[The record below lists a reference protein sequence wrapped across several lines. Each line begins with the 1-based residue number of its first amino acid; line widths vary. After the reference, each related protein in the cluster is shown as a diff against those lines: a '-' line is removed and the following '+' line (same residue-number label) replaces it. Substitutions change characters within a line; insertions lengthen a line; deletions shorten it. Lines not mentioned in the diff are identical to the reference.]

1 MPKKIS
7 SVKKEALDK
16 TAAMFEV
23 TSLPKEEL
31 STRIELVSDKSGN
44 SIENVIKERERE
56 KEHVQE
62 LQEAK
67 ELGIEEPIV
76 ESTNNEILQ
85 SLQKDLE
92 ESRERYIEL
101 SEEKNKILE
110 ERNSAAKKAH
120 ELSKQ
125 NEILIREKENLQKKI
140 DEISSSLDLT
150 KTDYSRE
157 LVDCKIQIEDLQKS
171 IEAYEQ
177 NESNYKFEIT
187 KLKAEI
193 SNLETALTEQ
203 PEAKKRLE
211 NNLHKPAVQAR
222 IPMYQTS
229 KKPRIPSASKANGYD
244 SWN

>member
-23 TSLPKEEL
+23 TALPKEEL

-44 SIENVIKERERE
+44 AIKNIIEEQE
-56 KEHVQE
+56 KEKAHKEE

-67 ELGIEEPIV
+67 DLGIEEPIM
-76 ESTNNEILQ
+76 ESTQNEILQ

-92 ESRERYIEL
+92 ESQSRYVEL
-101 SEEKNKILE
+101 SEEKDKILK
-110 ERNSAAKKAH
+110 ERNEIAKKAH

-125 NEILIREKENLQKKI
+125 VETLTSERDALQKQV
-140 DEISSSLDLT
+140 EELSSNLDLT
-150 KTDYSRE
+150 KTDTSRE
-157 LVDCKIQIEDLQKS
+157 LLDCKIQIEDLQKAV
-171 IEAYEQ
+171 EAYEQ

-193 SNLETALTEQ
+193 ANLETALTEQ
-203 PEAKKRLE
+203 PEAKKRLDKK
-211 NNLHKPAVQAR
+211 LHQPVTPTR
-222 IPMYQTS
+222 IPMYQTPKS
-229 KKPRIPSASKANGYD
+229 QKLPSAATANGYD